1 MKTEMDNR
9 IKKLPAWAQEIIED
23 LTRQRETA
31 VNALNQYIDGQTP
44 SSFYIDELECT
55 GEERGP
61 SKKTHYIR
69 TRKMEV
75 EHAGVHLSILLRDG
89 KVDLQWSG
97 IEKTSEQIAFVP
109 RSFQSADLIAK
120 EFMQ

>member
-1 MKTEMDNR
+1 MDDR
-9 IKKLPAWAQEIIED
+9 IKKLPVWAKEIIEN
-23 LTRQRETA
+23 LARQREIA
-31 VNALNQYIDGQTP
+31 VNALNQYTDGQTP

-61 SKKTHYIR
+61 SKKTRYIR

-89 KVDLQWSG
+89 KIDLQWSG
-97 IEKTSEQIAFVP
+97 IDRTSEQIAFVP
-109 RSFQSADLIAK
+109 RSFQAADLIAK
-120 EFMQ
+120 ENMR